1 MDTILSYFQ
10 QFYIPRINPLDIFE
24 ILLIILLTYQIQ
36 KSLRNTRAWVIA
48 KGILILACIYLCSLI
63 LKLSVIETIFQ
74 GAISLSVLAAII
86 LFEPE
91 IKKFL
96 EELGTKKPKDIVRWI
111 NTKEPLEN
119 KRYSDKTIKEILDAC
134 SVMSEAKTGAL
145 IIMEQDS
152 ILNEYINTGI
162 GVNAD
167 ITGQLLINIFE
178 HNTPLHD
185 GAVIIRKNSIVAAT
199 CYLPLSDSTKINKNL
214 GTRHRAGIG
223 ISEITDALVIIVSE
237 ETGKIS
243 FVKDGVLKHGVS
255 LDSLH
260 NLLNSYQ
267 NKVIEDKKNILKKK
281 KDRFTKHLG
290 SKIFSVIFG
299 AFLWIAILNSQNPLI
314 TKEFQVP
321 VEIKNEQALSEVGK
335 TYEVESGEIA
345 SVYVTAPRS
354 IIDEMAVDDISAYV
368 DFNKL
373 SYTYSVPIEAR
384 ILGTKSN
391 ECSIDTKNA
400 VMQLA
405 LDEMMER
412 TLDLQIETN
421 GSCKVNYCLTE
432 ISSNTKEISIQGSES
447 QVKTIDKVIVDV
459 PLYGKQEDFTTTQKI
474 KIYDKNGS
482 QLNNDDFILSTDEVI
497 VNGIVLPSKSIPITV
512 NLLNENSDEYKL
524 ISMEADLDS
533 VSIAG
538 LQGNLDL
545 IDGITI
551 DIDMKQ
557 EQISENLIKTMSL
570 SDYLPDG
577 VYLAEANKRINIS
590 MKYEIYV
597 TKEFEV
603 DVNKIKIQ
611 NLNDNLKCHFK
622 DETLTLIFKSDE
634 EKLNNL
640 NIDELDLSLN
650 LEDLTRG
657 NYNLPVQISN
667 LPEGVTLISDG
678 IIPFRIEK

>member
-1 MDTILSYFQ
+1 MDTIFNFFQ
-10 QFYIPRINPLDIFE
+10 QFYIPRINPLDVFE

-36 KSLRNTRAWVIA
+36 KNLKNTRAWVIA

-96 EELGTKKPKDIVRWI
+96 EELGTKKPKDILRWI

-134 SVMSEAKTGAL
+134 SVMSDAKTGAL
-145 IIMEQDS
+145 IIIEQDS

-162 GVNAD
+162 GINAD

-199 CYLPLSDSTKINKNL
+199 CYLPLSENTKINKNL

-223 ISEITDALVIIVSE
+223 ISEVTDALVIIVSE

-243 FVKDGVLKHGVS
+243 FVKDGILKHGVS

-267 NKVIEDKKNILKKK
+267 NKVIEEKKNILQKK
-281 KDRFTKHLG
+281 KDKFKRNWI
-290 SKIFSVIFG
+290 SKVFSVIFG
-299 AFLWIAILNSQNPLI
+299 CFLWIAILNSQNPLI
-314 TKEFQVP
+314 TKEFVVP
-321 VEIKNEQALSEVGK
+321 VEVKNENALSEVGK
-335 TYEVESGEIA
+335 TYEIENGNTA
-345 SVYVTAPRS
+345 SIYVTGPRS
-354 IIDEMAVDDISAYV
+354 IIDEMKNEDITAYV

-373 SYTYSVPIEAR
+373 SYTYSVPVEAK
-384 ILGTKSN
+384 IIGTKSDN
-391 ECSIDTKNA
+391 CSIDTKNA
-400 VMQLA
+400 VMQLK

-421 GSCKVNYCLTE
+421 GSCRNGYCLTD
-432 ISSNTKEISIQGSES
+432 ITSNTKEISIQGSES
-447 QVKTIDKVIVDV
+447 QVKTIDKVIVKV
-459 PLYGKQEDFTTTQKI
+459 PLFGKQEDFTATQKI
-474 KIYDKNGS
+474 EIYDKNGS
-482 QLNNDDFILSTDEVI
+482 QLNNDDFILSESEVI
-497 VNGIVLPSKSIPITV
+497 VNGTVFLSKIIPITV
-512 NLLNENSDEYKL
+512 NLKNENSDEYTL
-524 ISMEADLDS
+524 LSMETDLDS

-538 LQGNLDL
+538 SEDDLNL

-551 DIDMKQ
+551 EIDVKE
-557 EQISENLIKTMSL
+557 EQISENLIKTLNL
-570 SDYLPDG
+570 SDYLPEG
-577 VYLAEANKRINIS
+577 VYLEENNKRINIS

-597 TKEFEV
+597 TKDFEIDV
-603 DVNKIKIQ
+603 DKIDILNLKD
-611 NLNDNLKCHFK
+611 NLNCNFK
-622 DETLTLIFKSDE
+622 NETFTLSFKSE
-634 EKLNNL
+634 SEKINQL
-640 NIDELDLSLN
+640 NIDELSFSLDLN
-650 LEDLTRG
+650 QLERG
-657 NYNLPVQISN
+657 NYSLPVQIQN
-667 LPEGVTLISDG
+667 LPDGVTLVSDG
-678 IIPFRIEK
+678 IVPFRITK

>member
-199 CYLPLSDSTKINKNL
+199 CYLPLSDSAKINKNL

-243 FVKDGVLKHGVS
+243 FVKDGVLKHGIS

-299 AFLWIAILNSQNPLI
+299 SFLWVAILNSQNPLI

-335 TYEVESGEIA
+335 TYEVESGGIA

-354 IIDEMAVDDISAYV
+354 IIDEMAIDDISAYV

-373 SYTYSVPIEAR
+373 SYTYSVPIEAKV
-384 ILGTKSN
+384 LGTKSN
-391 ECSIDTKNA
+391 ECSVDTKNA

-447 QVKTIDKVIVDV
+447 QVKIIDKVVVDV
-459 PLYGKQEDFTTTQKI
+459 PLFGKQEDFTTTQKI

-482 QLNNDDFILSTDEVI
+482 QLNNDDFILSTDEAI
-497 VNGIVLPSKSIPITV
+497 VNGVVLPSKSIPITV

-524 ISMEADLDS
+524 VSMEADLDS

-538 LQGNLDL
+538 LQDNLDL

-557 EQISENLIKTMSL
+557 EQISENLIKTMNL

-577 VYLAEANKRINIS
+577 VYLAESNKRINIS

-603 DVNKIKIQ
+603 DVNKINIQ

-622 DETLTLIFKSDE
+622 DETLTLVFKSDE

-640 NIDELDLSLN
+640 NIDELDLSLDLEN
-650 LEDLTRG
+650 LTKG

>member
-134 SVMSEAKTGAL
+134 SVMSDAKTGAL

-299 AFLWIAILNSQNPLI
+299 AFLWVAILNSQNPLI

-384 ILGTKSN
+384 VLGTESN
-391 ECSIDTKNA
+391 ECSVDMKNA

-447 QVKTIDKVIVDV
+447 QVKIIDKVVVDV
-459 PLYGKQEDFTTTQKI
+459 PLYGKQEDFTITQKI

-524 ISMEADLDS
+524 VSMEADLDS

-538 LQGNLDL
+538 LQNNLDL

-577 VYLAEANKRINIS
+577 VYLAETNKRINIS

-611 NLNDNLKCHFK
+611 NLNNNLKCHFK

>member
-1 MDTILSYFQ
+1 MDTIFNFFQ
-10 QFYIPRINPLDIFE
+10 QFYIPRINPLDVFE

-36 KSLRNTRAWVIA
+36 KNLKNTRAWVIA

-63 LKLSVIETIFQ
+63 LKLSVIETLFQ

-96 EELGTKKPKDIVRWI
+96 EELGTKKPKDILRWI

-185 GAVIIRKNSIVAAT
+185 GAVIIRKNSIIAAT
-199 CYLPLSDSTKINKNL
+199 CYLPLSDNTRINKNL

-223 ISEITDALVIIVSE
+223 ISEVTDALVIIVSE

-267 NKVIEDKKNILKKK
+267 NKNTEDKKNILQKK
-281 KDRFTKHLG
+281 KDKFKRNWT

-299 AFLWIAILNSQNPLI
+299 CFLWVAILNSQNPLT
-314 TKEFQVP
+314 TKEFNIP
-321 VEIKNEQALSEVGK
+321 VEVRNENALSEVGK
-335 TYEVESGEIA
+335 TYEIESGSTA
-345 SVYVTAPRS
+345 SIYITAPRN
-354 IIDEMAVDDISAYV
+354 IIDEMRNEDITAYV

-373 SYTYSVPIEAR
+373 SYTYSVPIEAK
-384 ILGTKSN
+384 ILGSKSN

-400 VMQLA
+400 VMQLK

-421 GSCKVNYCLTE
+421 GSCKNGYCLTD
-432 ISSNTKEISIQGSES
+432 IASNTKEISIQGSES
-447 QVKTIDKVIVDV
+447 QVKTIDKVILKV
-459 PLYGKQEDFTTTQKI
+459 PLFGKQEDFTITQKVE
-474 KIYDKNGS
+474 IYDKNGS
-482 QLNNDDFILSTDEVI
+482 QLNNDDFILSEDEAI
-497 VNGIVLPSKSIPITV
+497 VNGVVLPSKTIPIEID
-512 NLLNENSDEYKL
+512 LKNENSDEYTL
-524 ISMEADLDS
+524 LSMNTDLDS

-538 LQGNLDL
+538 LQENLDL
-545 IDGITI
+545 IDKITI
-551 DIDMKQ
+551 EIDMKE
-557 EQISENLIKTMSL
+557 EQINENLIKTL
-570 SDYLPDG
+570 NISDYLPEG
-577 VYLAEANKRINIS
+577 IYLEDNKRINIS

-597 TKEFEV
+597 TKDFEIDV
-603 DVNKIKIQ
+603 DKIEILNLDEDLSCDFKNKT
-611 NLNDNLKCHFK
+611 F
-622 DETLTLIFKSDE
+622 TLSFKSE
-634 EKLNNL
+634 AEKLNQFK
-640 NIDELDLSLN
+640 IEDLKFSLN
-650 LEDLTRG
+650 LEELGRG
-657 NYNLPVQISN
+657 NYNLPIQIQN
-667 LPEGVTLISDG
+667 LSEGITLISDG
-678 IIPFRIEK
+678 IIPFRIDK

>member
-134 SVMSEAKTGAL
+134 SVMSDAKTGAL

-299 AFLWIAILNSQNPLI
+299 VFLWVAILNSQNPLI

-384 ILGTKSN
+384 VLGTESN
-391 ECSIDTKNA
+391 ECSVDMKNA

-447 QVKTIDKVIVDV
+447 QVKTIDKVVVDV
-459 PLYGKQEDFTTTQKI
+459 PLYGKQEDFTITQKI

-524 ISMEADLDS
+524 VSMEADLDS

-538 LQGNLDL
+538 LQNNLDL

-622 DETLTLIFKSDE
+622 DETLTLTFKSDE

>member
-134 SVMSEAKTGAL
+134 SVMSDAKTGAL

-267 NKVIEDKKNILKKK
+267 NKVTEDKKNILKKK

-299 AFLWIAILNSQNPLI
+299 AFLWVAILNSQNPLI

-384 ILGTKSN
+384 VLGTESN
-391 ECSIDTKNA
+391 ECSVDMKNA

-447 QVKTIDKVIVDV
+447 QVKTIDKVVVDV
-459 PLYGKQEDFTTTQKI
+459 PLYGKQEDFTITQKI

-524 ISMEADLDS
+524 VSMETDLDS

-538 LQGNLDL
+538 LQNNLDL

-577 VYLAEANKRINIS
+577 VYLAETNKRINIS

-622 DETLTLIFKSDE
+622 DETLTLTFKSDE

>member
-134 SVMSEAKTGAL
+134 SVMSDAKTGAL

-299 AFLWIAILNSQNPLI
+299 AFLWVAILNSQNPLI

-384 ILGTKSN
+384 VLGIESN
-391 ECSIDTKNA
+391 ECSVDMKNA

-447 QVKTIDKVIVDV
+447 QVKTIDKVVVDV
-459 PLYGKQEDFTTTQKI
+459 PLYGKQEDFTITQKI

-524 ISMEADLDS
+524 VSMEADLDS

-538 LQGNLDL
+538 LQNNLDL

-577 VYLAEANKRINIS
+577 VYLAETNKRINIS

-622 DETLTLIFKSDE
+622 DETLTLTFKSDE